1 MHLIF
6 SSSSFSSPTSHLFA
20 ESKVPS
26 TPLAV
31 KVDASIIGIVGGVLA
46 ASTLSLFALSR
57 FSQRVIGQMAVNRAA
72 QELKLSYLT
81 FWGRRRD
88 MIVPASALPQSWMTM
103 TVEEQLQ
110 LTQTAFFPFPLRL
123 TVDQQDLNAEMK
135 SDGQDEGGVVTHDML
150 LSLRYAAEPPSQ
162 IFKALSSL

>member
-1 MHLIF
+1 MMPYYSWDDALHPWQYFVVVHSTFLC
-6 SSSSFSSPTSHLFA
+6 LFVA
-20 ESKVPS
+20 D
-26 TPLAV
+26 LATFV
-31 KVDASIIGIVGGVLA
+31 QK
-46 ASTLSLFALSR
+46 
-57 FSQRVIGQMAVNRAA
+57 VIGQMAVNRAA